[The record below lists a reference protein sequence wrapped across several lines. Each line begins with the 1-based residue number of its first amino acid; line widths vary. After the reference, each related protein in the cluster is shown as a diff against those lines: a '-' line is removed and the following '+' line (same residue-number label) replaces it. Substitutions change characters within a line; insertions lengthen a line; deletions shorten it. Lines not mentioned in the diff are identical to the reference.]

1 MWTSRPTTWPAFTFP
16 ELFAR
21 PPHSARPCLWLLR
34 RLHPT
39 NKLIPPKG
47 GEVIPEE
54 LNLWIRVEN
63 CVQVLWQ
70 GMRKT

>member
-1 MWTSRPTTWPAFTFP
+1 MWAPRPTTWSALAFP

-39 NKLIPPKG
+39 DKLIPPKG

-54 LNLWIRVEN
+54 LNLRIRVKN
-63 CVQVLWQ
+63 SVQVLWQ
-70 GMRKT
+70 EMRKT